1 MEIVKR
7 ELIRHILIIA
17 EVTELVYSNPIHMRG
32 VAAYKE
38 KKRLLYLK
46 ERVQQKRQL
55 LRRRDLQF
63 LQRLI
68 NKYSL

>member
-7 ELIRHILIIA
+7 ELVRQIIIISEVMEIL
-17 EVTELVYSNPIHMRG
+17 YSNPKHIKG
-32 VAAYKE
+32 ITAYKE

-46 ERVQQKRQL
+46 ERVQKKQQL

-63 LQRLI
+63 LQGLI
-68 NKYSL
+68 NKYSR

>member
-7 ELIRHILIIA
+7 ELVRHTIILS
-17 EVTELVYSNPIHMRG
+17 EVMEILYSNPKHIKG
-32 VAAYKE
+32 IAAYKE

-46 ERVQQKRQL
+46 ERVQKKQQL

-63 LQRLI
+63 LQGLI
-68 NKYSL
+68 NKYSR